1 MSRSIDTEG
10 WGISKS
16 RRLSR
21 TISSLGRVTSTRIGR
36 SSGPGCSSV
45 ANFTAYAAHDPVGG
59 AMAQFACRPRASARR
74 GRRLVA
80 SRAHAVAAAP
90 DRIGG
95 RVSLFHRPVPRRPLD
110 RRTGARFC
118 GHGRAA
124 ARPAGRG
131 SAPVEIGE
139 RVPARA
145 PAPMSA
151 SHRDCRGGRSN
162 PRRVPDGDRG
172 RSADRPRPGP
182 GQGRRL
188 RRGPQAHLCD
198 VHRVG
203 SSVGALVV
211 PAALADTAEIGAPA
225 PPPCTTEGAGSWF
238 GKFAKAVAEP
248 GVRFDPTRS
257 WRDCFQLILAGDFL
271 SPVMVG
277 LAYRDTFPLG
287 NPFSGTPLP
296 TPAPGCRCFSSTER
310 LYAIGV
316 YELKPPQSAVSDQR
330 KTMPLRENPLCRQV
344 VRKRAAMGHVSMSWW
359 MSQSVQAYLD
369 AQLCV
374 KAIGSGWNASCGKA
388 ARQQAETASPSR
400 RCWKRKRADDAARKC
415 LTCRARAWAGAAG
428 SIALI
433 AHTRS
438 TPVNNSHSVSADSD
452 AARGPFPIVVCYGSL
467 IVSCIAAASRLT
479 SQWNVGRLA
488 MQGTGAIE
496 MAAVR
501 VLVRTL
507 LGTRA

>member
-1 MSRSIDTEG
+1 MIPWAAPWRNSLAGLVLLLGEVAAWSHRVRTPLLLLLIGLAGGFLYFID
-10 WGISKS
+10 
-16 RRLSR
+16 R
-21 TISSLGRVTSTRIGR
+21 
-36 SSGPGCSSV
+36 
-45 ANFTAYAAHDPVGG
+45 FHDVRWTG
-59 AMAQFACRPRASARR
+59 APARASAAMGEQQHVPLAEAVRR
-74 GRRLVA
+74 WKLA
-80 SRAHAVAAAP
+80 NECLPEH
-90 DRIGG
+90 
-95 RVSLFHRPVPRRPLD
+95 RRPCP
-110 RRTGARFC
+110 RPIVIAEAGGAT
-118 GHGRAA
+118 RAA
-124 ARPAGRG
+124 FLTATVVGALIDLGQDPAK
-131 SAPVEIGE
+131 AAVYGE
-139 RVPARA
+139 VHKRIFA
-145 PAPMSA
+145 MSTV
-151 SHRDCRGGRSN
+151 S
-162 PRRVPDGDRG
+162 
-172 RSADRPRPGP
+172 
-182 GQGRRL
+182 
-188 RRGPQAHLCD
+188 
-198 VHRVG
+198 G